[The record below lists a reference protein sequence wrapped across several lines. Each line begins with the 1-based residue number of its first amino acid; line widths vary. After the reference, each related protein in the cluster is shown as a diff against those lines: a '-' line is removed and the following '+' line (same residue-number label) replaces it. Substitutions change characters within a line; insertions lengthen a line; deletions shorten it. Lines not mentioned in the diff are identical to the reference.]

1 MEMLENAT
9 IFLFNYVSAF
19 SQQPKRVYSFR
30 TKTTSFVM
38 DDDSF
43 IVINLS

>member
-1 MEMLENAT
+1 MLENAT
-9 IFLFNYVSAF
+9 IFFLSNSVSAF
-19 SQQPKRVYSFR
+19 SQQAKRVYSIP

-38 DDDSF
+38 DYDIF